1 MRVNDLIAEND
12 VINEAPV
19 GMLKKAGQAIG
30 AKALGA
36 IGAKGKAGNLASKA
50 DLSDTANN
58 LYNEFR
64 KYLGTQDKDIK
75 TATGEDLDGFLKSK
89 GATVPG
95 IPSGV
100 INKQQINKAVM
111 QAAKD
116 AMAAQAGVQKAAP
129 GQEQPGA
136 AGDIK
141 FAPNQQVQFTGKDG
155 QEKDAKVIGKGK
167 TDDVVT
173 VQLPDGQKAQVRRD
187 QLVNP
192 QTDKP
197 FQPGDK
203 PATAPKAAKI
213 SPKLQQKI
221 NALAPDQ
228 KKQLA
233 DML

>member
-1 MRVNDLIAEND
+1 MRVNDLITEND
-12 VINEAPV
+12 DVIDEAPV

-64 KYLGTQDKDIK
+64 AYLGTQDKDIK

-89 GATVPG
+89 GATVQG

-129 GQEQPGA
+129 GQA
-136 AGDIK
+136 AASDIK
-141 FAPNQQVQFTGKDG
+141 FAPNQQVQVTGKDG
-155 QEKDAKVIGKGK
+155 TEKDAKVVGKGK
-167 TDDVVT
+167 TDDTVT
-173 VQLPDGQKAQVRRD
+173 VQLPDGTKAQVKRD

-213 SPKLQQKI
+213 SPQLQKKI
-221 NALAPDQ
+221 NALAPEQ